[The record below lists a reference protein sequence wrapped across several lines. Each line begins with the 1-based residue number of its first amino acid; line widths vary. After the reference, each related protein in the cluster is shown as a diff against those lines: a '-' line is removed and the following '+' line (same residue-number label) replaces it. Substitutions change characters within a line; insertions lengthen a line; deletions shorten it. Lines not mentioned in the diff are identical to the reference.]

1 MVAQIAGGP
10 DMIEQIHFLSNMI
23 LDFKNVG
30 AMLPSSRF
38 LAERMA
44 RTVAHVAEDGD
55 MIFELGPGTG
65 VITKAILRTVNR
77 RDIAYVAIERNG
89 RFVEILNNK
98 FPNKRIIHGNAKD
111 IFSYFEEFSGK
122 VLIVSSLPLNSM
134 NTHDVEEIIDAC
146 FEVLSYFGGYMF
158 QYSYF
163 RKNPIRHRPVES
175 AVVCT
180 VYRNFPPATIWRY
193 QPRRQPVAPG
203 LMAPAIGSAAHLN
216 HVSAST

>member
-1 MVAQIAGGP
+1 
-10 DMIEQIHFLSNMI
+10 MIEHIHFLSNMI

-44 RTVAHVAEDGD
+44 RTVAQVAEDGD

-65 VITKAILRTVNR
+65 VITKEILRTVNR
-77 RDIAYVAIERNG
+77 RNIAYAAIERNG
-89 RFVEILNNK
+89 SFVEILNNK
-98 FPNKRIIHGNAKD
+98 FPEQRIIHGNAKD
-111 IFSYFEEFSGK
+111 IFLYFEKFSGK
-122 VLIVSSLPLNSM
+122 VLIVSSLPFNSM
-134 NTHDVEEIIDAC
+134 NSFDVDSIVDAC
-146 FEVLSYFGGYMF
+146 FEVLHYFGGYMF

-180 VYRNFPPATIWRY
+180 IYRNIPPATIWRY
-193 QPRRQPVAPG
+193 QPGRPPVVPG
-203 LMAPAIGSAAHLN
+203 LMAPVIGVCAHPN
-216 HVSAST
+216 CVAAST